1 MFVNLLVSYHSW
13 FVSNV
18 LAYWLNGSTNQD
30 APWQRGSPSLPHFVR
45 WEFYRILAKKITLRC
60 TVTEESLSAGTTT
73 YHQFILNQWGAES
86 KCSNT
91 MGTCL
96 HFILC

>member
-45 WEFYRILAKKITLRC
+45 WEFYRILAKKNYIAMHRHRG
-60 TVTEESLSAGTTT
+60 E
-73 YHQFILNQWGAES
+73 FICRHYNIPSVHPQP
-86 KCSNT
+86 
-91 MGTCL
+91 M
-96 HFILC
+96 